1 MSEQKSSPALVLA
14 AWVVVSVPL
23 GWGVY
28 KTAVNAAK
36 LFHSPPSAAA
46 PATTGPAP
54 ATK

>member
-28 KTAVNAAK
+28 KTAVNAVK
-36 LFHSPPSAAA
+36 LFHPPAAVAA
-46 PATTGPAP
+46 PATTSPAP